1 MDNES
6 AKKASSYKKGDLLR
20 ISSRNGA
27 SNWFVKQIDDK
38 SNSLTL
44 SGEHSNRPK
53 KLILD
58 KIDFKNQFVSK
69 IEKAEME
76 VREGEILRTSSR
88 MYEHNIESNTD
99 LKVKKIVP
107 GFLVLKDGKKS
118 ILMIKASLNGAPL
131 KYGYT
136 KSLHTTSTK
145 RYDTT
150 VSVLKPY
157 QTNKNNIFKINALSK
172 SSSII
177 VTEDKEKAIKYS
189 HRETN
194 RGSSISADNYSGLSI
209 EAGNILNRI
218 SETTAVFSKQDYFK
232 EAISNNKDYTQS
244 KLNTDIADAL
254 ENGYLI
260 KKDYSLK
267 KPLIIYH
274 LSNEKMKSKNINL
287 RLDFELEQN
296 SSLKLIDFFSDDSE
310 KNFMNIFYNFNLDKD
325 AILKNYK
332 IDKSLNK
339 NLKYSFNNIN
349 QKQNSISET
358 FIFSAGSD
366 YFKNEINCNLKG
378 EYSSAFING
387 IFSLD
392 DNKQHEI
399 RTTIN
404 HLVENTKSYQLIKS
418 VLGKN
423 TKSAYQ
429 GRIYVDSK
437 AQKTDGYQLSKA
449 ILLDE
454 TSEFNAKPELEIYAD
469 DVKCS
474 HGSASGSLDDNSIFY
489 LMSRGLN
496 YKQAKGLLIN
506 GFLLDVIEK
515 ITDAEIKDLLKKM
528 IGLKK

>member
-1 MDNES
+1 MKEQ
-6 AKKASSYKKGDLLR
+6 L
-20 ISSRNGA
+20 
-27 SNWFVKQIDDK
+27 
-38 SNSLTL
+38 
-44 SGEHSNRPK
+44 
-53 KLILD
+53 
-58 KIDFKNQFVSK
+58 KIDFNKIQEVSNFSNRD
-69 IEKAEME
+69 IE
-76 VREGEILRTSSR
+76 I
-88 MYEHNIESNTD
+88 
-99 LKVKKIVP
+99 
-107 GFLVLKDGKKS
+107 KKS
-118 ILMIKASLNGAPL
+118 YLNKFIENGFPNRKQENWKFL
-131 KYGYT
+131 
-136 KSLHTTSTK
+136 
-145 RYDTT
+145 D
-150 VSVLKPY
+150 
-157 QTNKNNIFKINALSK
+157 INQ
-172 SSSII
+172 I
-177 VTEDKEKAIKYS
+177 
-189 HRETN
+189 
-194 RGSSISADNYSGLSI
+194 
-209 EAGNILNRI
+209 
-218 SETTAVFSKQDYFK
+218 
-232 EAISNNKDYTQS
+232 ISNNISDLSFYNDYSIENKIDSSIFIDDLEHNKIIFINGRVEKIDFSYEDKKQIEIIEDSYTIDKS
-244 KLNTDIADAL
+244 ENNNSLIDLNIAL
-254 ENGYLI
+254 SNKHFKILI
-260 KKDYSLK
+260 KKGYSLK

-274 LSNEKMKSKNINL
+274 LTNEKMKSKNINL

-358 FIFSAGSD
+358 FVFSAGSD

>member
-1 MDNES
+1 MKEQ
-6 AKKASSYKKGDLLR
+6 L
-20 ISSRNGA
+20 
-27 SNWFVKQIDDK
+27 
-38 SNSLTL
+38 
-44 SGEHSNRPK
+44 
-53 KLILD
+53 
-58 KIDFKNQFVSK
+58 KIDFNKIQEVSNFSNRD
-69 IEKAEME
+69 IE
-76 VREGEILRTSSR
+76 I
-88 MYEHNIESNTD
+88 
-99 LKVKKIVP
+99 
-107 GFLVLKDGKKS
+107 KKS
-118 ILMIKASLNGAPL
+118 YLNKFIENGFPNRKQENWKFL
-131 KYGYT
+131 
-136 KSLHTTSTK
+136 
-145 RYDTT
+145 D
-150 VSVLKPY
+150 
-157 QTNKNNIFKINALSK
+157 INQ
-172 SSSII
+172 I
-177 VTEDKEKAIKYS
+177 
-189 HRETN
+189 
-194 RGSSISADNYSGLSI
+194 
-209 EAGNILNRI
+209 
-218 SETTAVFSKQDYFK
+218 
-232 EAISNNKDYTQS
+232 ISNNISDLSFYNDYSIENKIDSSIFIDDLEHNKIIFINGRIEKIDFSYEDKKQIEIIEDSYTIDKS
-244 KLNTDIADAL
+244 ENNNSLIDLNIAL
-254 ENGYLI
+254 SNKHFKILV
-260 KKDYSLK
+260 KKGYSLK

-274 LSNEKMKSKNINL
+274 LTNEKMKSKNINL

-296 SSLKLIDFFSDDSE
+296 SSLKLIDLFSDDSE
-310 KNFMNIFYNFNLDKD
+310 KNFMNIFYNFNLDRD

-358 FIFSAGSD
+358 FVFSAGSD